1 MARARMPAG
10 TRPRSGLKEP
20 ARGKS
25 GLKSKGIKRPSQKA
39 PGNSGRLQSLNRHH
53 RGGNG
58 RCILVCCWYGD
69 GDACALA
76 PEKNTKAAF
85 GLVL

>member
-25 GLKSKGIKRPSQKA
+25 GLKSKGIKRPRKKRQ
-39 PGNSGRLQSLNRHH
+39 GTR
-53 RGGNG
+53 
-58 RCILVCCWYGD
+58 
-69 GDACALA
+69 
-76 PEKNTKAAF
+76 AASRA
-85 GLVL
+85 